1 MPGQPAAKQGDRV
14 TAMDTHILMV
24 PAPPGPPVP
33 TPTPG
38 HPFNG
43 ILNGN
48 LSTDVFVMGMPAA
61 MQGSTAQNTPP
72 HIPLNPT
79 APFQI
84 PPTNLADI
92 TVGSTSV
99 FINGRPAARNGD
111 MARTCDDVVPAPH
124 GQVVAVGTVFIG
136 G

>member
-1 MPGQPAAKQGDRV
+1 MPGQPAAKQGDTI

-38 HPFNG
+38 HPFSG
-43 ILNGN
+43 VVNGN
-48 LSTDVFVMGMPAA
+48 LSPNVHIMGMPAA
-61 MQGSTAQNTPP
+61 TQGSTAQNTPP

-79 APFQI
+79 APFQV
-84 PPTNLADI
+84 PPTNQATI
-92 TVGSTSV
+92 IMGSSTV
-99 FINGRPAARNGD
+99 FINNRPAARNGD
-111 MARTCDDVVPAPH
+111 MAQTCDDVVPAPH
-124 GQVVAVGTVFIG
+124 GQVVAVGTVLIG

>member
-1 MPGQPAAKQGDRV
+1 
-14 TAMDTHILMV
+14 MDTHILMV

-38 HPFNG
+38 HPFSG

-48 LSTDVFVMGMPAA
+48 LSTDVFIMGRPAA

-72 HIPLNPT
+72 HILLNPT
-79 APFQI
+79 APFQV
-84 PPTNLADI
+84 PPTNMADI
-92 TVGSTSV
+92 TMGSATV
-99 FINGRPAARNGD
+99 YINGRPAARNGD

-124 GQVVAVGTVFIG
+124 GQVVAVSTVFVG